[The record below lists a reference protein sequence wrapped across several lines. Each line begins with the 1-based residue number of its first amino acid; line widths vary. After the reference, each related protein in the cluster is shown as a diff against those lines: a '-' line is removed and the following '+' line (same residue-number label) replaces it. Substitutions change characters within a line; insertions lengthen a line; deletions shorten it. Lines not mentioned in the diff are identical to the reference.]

1 VLSDINA
8 NGVLTISGILI
19 FFDKVGDMVPTV
31 YEEFLRKF
39 EARADVEVFLHFR
52 GLNVPHVAEEDKF
65 DVART
70 SLPNCY
76 RIVVRH
82 GYSDIVVNE
91 NLGELV
97 YTELRKHLIQSWTH
111 NAPAIASLATNAE
124 RFAANSPGTTRPT
137 SVTNGNG
144 ELATDDRKVA
154 KRLEVLDQAYASQ
167 TVYIVGKEQ
176 MRLLKSKNNIFKRV
190 ILGIFLWVR
199 DNTRAKV
206 ASMKIPIEKLVEVG
220 FVKEI

>member
-1 VLSDINA
+1 MI
-8 NGVLTISGILI
+8 
-19 FFDKVGDMVPTV
+19 PTV

-52 GLNVPHVAEEDKF
+52 GLAIPHVSEEEKF
-65 DVART
+65 SIART

-82 GYSDIVVNE
+82 GYNDVVVTE

-97 YTELRKHLIQSWTH
+97 YSELRKYITQSSAQK
-111 NAPAIASLATNAE
+111 APAIASVSWSDE
-124 RFAANSPGTTRPT
+124 PSAANSASSTA
-137 SVTNGNG
+137 N
-144 ELATDDRKVA
+144 DRKVA
-154 KRLEVLDQAYASQ
+154 KGLEVLDQAYAAQ

-176 MRLLKSKNNIFKRV
+176 LRLLKTTNNIFKRAV
-190 ILGIFLWVR
+190 LNVFLWIR

-206 ASMKIPIEKLVEVG
+206 ASMKIPVDKLVEVG

>member
-1 VLSDINA
+1 MVF
-8 NGVLTISGILI
+8 TILGISI
-19 FFDKVGDMVPTV
+19 FFDKAGNMVPIV

-39 EARADVEVFLHFR
+39 EARTDVEVFLHFR
-52 GLNVPHVAEEDKF
+52 SLSIPHVAEEERF
-65 DVART
+65 SVART
-70 SLPNCY
+70 ILPNCY

-82 GYSDIVVNE
+82 GYNDIVVNE

-97 YTELRKHLIQSWTH
+97 YTKLRKYLIQSSAH
-111 NAPAIASLATNAE
+111 SAPAIASLAANAE
-124 RFAANSPGTTRPT
+124 PSATDSSGSTRPT

-144 ELATDDRKVA
+144 ERTTNDQKIS
-154 KRLEVLDQAYASQ
+154 KRLEVLDQAYAAQ

-176 MRLLKSKNNIFKRV
+176 LRLLKSTNNIFKRI
-190 ILGIFLWVR
+190 ILGIFLWIR

-206 ASMKIPIEKLVEVG
+206 ASMKIPVEKLVEVG

>member
-1 VLSDINA
+1 
-8 NGVLTISGILI
+8 LTILGISI
-19 FFDKVGDMVPTV
+19 FFDKAGNMVPTV

-52 GLNVPHVAEEDKF
+52 GLSIPHVAEDDRF
-65 DVART
+65 SVART
-70 SLPNCY
+70 VLPNCY

-82 GYSDIVVNE
+82 GYNDIVVNE

-97 YTELRKHLIQSWTH
+97 YNKLREYLIQSSFH
-111 NAPAIASLATNAE
+111 SAPAVASLATNAE
-124 RFAANSPGTTRPT
+124 PYATDSNSSTRQV

-144 ELATDDRKVA
+144 ERATDDQKVS
-154 KRLEVLDQAYASQ
+154 KRLQVLDQAYSAQ

-176 MRLLKSKNNIFKRV
+176 LRLLKSKNNIFKRI
-190 ILGIFLWVR
+190 ILWIFLWFR

-206 ASMKIPIEKLVEVG
+206 ASMKIPVEKLVEVG